1 VLKMIM
7 INMELLKKKK
17 TKQQR
22 AIYMMQV
29 WLIKREDLEQRSE
42 SKVQLMIA
50 QAMKIQWNQ
59 MTKRMIKG
67 KS

>member
-1 VLKMIM
+1 
-7 INMELLKKKK
+7 MELLKKKK

-29 WLIKREDLEQRSE
+29 WLIKREDLDQRSE
-42 SKVQLMIA
+42 RKVQLMIA